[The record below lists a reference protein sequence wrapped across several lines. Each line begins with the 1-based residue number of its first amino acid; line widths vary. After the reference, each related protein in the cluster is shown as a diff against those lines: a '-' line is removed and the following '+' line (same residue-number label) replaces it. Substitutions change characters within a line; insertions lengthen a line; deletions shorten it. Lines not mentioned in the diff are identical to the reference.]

1 LAEKNKTKGGSFKS
15 GLVVVQMALSI
26 IFLIS
31 SIMVYRQISF
41 MKNKDLGLNLDGVI
55 LCTGPASLNPDRQ
68 KREKYQAFKN
78 EVLSQPGFES
88 ASFNL
93 FVPGVEPSGLGH
105 AEFHNPDKG
114 VLPGTLFFENN
125 ADDGLIKTYK
135 LKLLAG
141 QNFYPAR
148 DQNYRHIIINE
159 TARAQLGFT
168 NAEEAIGHGIFR
180 RGNDTTKYTIVGVV
194 ADFHNEGLQ
203 KPIYPIIWN
212 NNYPREFGYYAIRVN
227 TQNVRQTISQLQ
239 SVWDRHFTKDKL
251 DFVFADEQFNKQ
263 YSSESRYSNFYVW
276 LTILS
281 IAISTIGLYGLILFY
296 LGKRNKEIGLRKVNG
311 ATVFQV
317 VFLLNKNFLT
327 WVGVAF
333 IIACPIAWYAM
344 SNWLKNF
351 AFKTSLSWWIFAMAG
366 LVILGIAML
375 TVSWQS
381 WRAATRNPVEAL
393 RYE

>member
-1 LAEKNKTKGGSFKS
+1 
-15 GLVVVQMALSI
+15 
-26 IFLIS
+26 
-31 SIMVYRQISF
+31 
-41 MKNKDLGLNLDGVI
+41 
-55 LCTGPASLNPDRQ
+55 
-68 KREKYQAFKN
+68 
-78 EVLSQPGFES
+78 
-88 ASFNL
+88 L

-105 AEFHNPDKG
+105 TEFHNPDKG

-125 ADDGLIKTYK
+125 ADDGFLNTYK
-135 LKLLAG
+135 LNLLAG
-141 QNFYPAR
+141 RNFYPDPR
-148 DQNYRHIIINE
+148 QNYRNIIINE
-159 TARAQLGFT
+159 TARTQLGFD
-168 NAEEAIGHGIFR
+168 NPEEAIGRWIFR
-180 RGNDTTKYTIVGVV
+180 RGNDTTRYTIVGVV

-203 KPIYPIIWN
+203 KPIYPIVWN

-227 TQNVRQTISQLQ
+227 TQNVQQTINQLQ
-239 SVWDRHFTKDKL
+239 AVWDRHFTKDKF
-251 DFVFADEQFNKQ
+251 DYVFADEQFNKQ
-263 YSSESRYSNFYVW
+263 YTSESRYSNFYVW

-317 VFLLNKNFLT
+317 VFLLNKNFLA
-327 WVGVAF
+327 WVGIAF
-333 IIACPIAWYAM
+333 LIACPVAWYAM

-351 AFKTSLSWWIFAMAG
+351 AFKTSLAWWIFALAG
-366 LVILGIAML
+366 LVILGIAVL